1 MRESI
6 CLGYHVLLYDLRPPL
21 QMWRDRGVLA
31 ISRNGRADL
40 VRRIKIIVESIQD
53 EKERETSEIQQTDT
67 ETDEIGREERLSER
81 RHNEEAEEQK
91 DKVDE
96 NKATDEEDKDTVEE
110 GGKEDETENGER
122 QIKTEKGMEQTEND
136 RQEAYQET
144 NVEEEGGLRDGDE
157 YANREDKE
165 ANDDTGEMHQY
176 VTTTTSKETKRFS
189 VDVDKEVNDGR
200 HDPGKVT
207 FVKGDICDV
216 KRLR

>member
-1 MRESI
+1 MEDKDYYTILSVPRDASEEEIKKSYRKI
-6 CLGYHVLLYDLRPPL
+6 AMLYHP
-21 QMWRDRGVLA
+21 DRNPG
-31 ISRNGRADL
+31 N
-40 VRRIKIIVESIQD
+40 K
-53 EKERETSEIQQTDT
+53 
-67 ETDEIGREERLSER
+67 
-81 RHNEEAEEQK
+81 EAEEQK

-157 YANREDKE
+157 DANREDKE

>member
-96 NKATDEEDKDTVEE
+96 NKATDEEDKDTEE
-110 GGKEDETENGER
+110 GGDETENGER

-157 YANREDKE
+157 DANTE
-165 ANDDTGEMHQY
+165 AQP
-176 VTTTTSKETKRFS
+176 KA
-189 VDVDKEVNDGR
+189 
-200 HDPGKVT
+200 
-207 FVKGDICDV
+207 
-216 KRLR
+216 